1 MKNKEVTAPK
11 IFHNTPGIYIRV
23 NSIVVGTPTVIGTHA
38 RKVNLIRK

>member
-1 MKNKEVTAPK
+1 V
-11 IFHNTPGIYIRV
+11 FHQDGVIPHRV